1 MEEIYNK
8 IINGEVNAKYLSPV
22 DLVKLEIYLEQMD
35 IKLKDVLKSVK
46 DNNANLENRKAQ
58 LQEEL
63 LLEEDII

>member
-22 DLVKLEIYLEQMD
+22 DLVKLEIYLEQMG

-46 DNNANLENRKAQ
+46 NNNANLENRKAQ

>member
-8 IINGEVNAKYLSPV
+8 IINGEVNVKYLSPV

>member
-22 DLVKLEIYLEQMD
+22 DLVKLEIYLERMD

-46 DNNANLENRKAQ
+46 NSNNNLENRKAQ

-63 LLEEDII
+63 LPEEDII

>member
-1 MEEIYNK
+1 
-8 IINGEVNAKYLSPV
+8 
-22 DLVKLEIYLEQMD
+22 MD

>member
-8 IINGEVNAKYLSPV
+8 IINGDVNAKYLSPV
-22 DLVKLEIYLEQMD
+22 DLVKLEIYLGQMD

-46 DNNANLENRKAQ
+46 NSNNNLENRKAQ

>member
-58 LQEEL
+58 LQKEL

>member
-35 IKLKDVLKSVK
+35 IKLKDVLKSEK
-46 DNNANLENRKAQ
+46 NNNTNLENRKVQ